1 MVLGSIPSYP
11 RGFLKGTFLIYLFFE
26 EMEFV
31 VYILKGKRYYV
42 GYTGNLQRRLE
53 EHKRGQ
59 TKRTKELGAWELVK
73 VIPCATKTE
82 AIILERKIKR
92 GGHVERWL

>member
-1 MVLGSIPSYP
+1 M
-11 RGFLKGTFLIYLFFE
+11 K
-26 EMEFV
+26 FV

-42 GYTGNLQRRLE
+42 GYTGDLQRRRE

-59 TKRTKELGAWELVK
+59 TKTTREMGAWELVK
-73 VIPCATKTE
+73 VIPCVTKTE
-82 AIILERKIKR
+82 AITLERKIKR

>member
-1 MVLGSIPSYP
+1 
-11 RGFLKGTFLIYLFFE
+11 
-26 EMEFV
+26 MEFV
-31 VYILKGKRYYV
+31 VYILKGERYYV

-59 TKRTKELGAWELVK
+59 TKTTREIGVWELVK
-73 VIPCATKTE
+73 VIPCANKTE

-92 GGHVERWL
+92 EINQTFLSLITYIVDVD

>member
-1 MVLGSIPSYP
+1 M
-11 RGFLKGTFLIYLFFE
+11 K
-26 EMEFV
+26 FV
-31 VYILKGKRYYV
+31 AYILKGKRYYV

-59 TKRTKELGAWELVK
+59 TKTTREMGAWELIK

-82 AIILERKIKR
+82 AITLERKIKR
-92 GGHVERWL
+92 SGHVERWL

>member
-1 MVLGSIPSYP
+1 
-11 RGFLKGTFLIYLFFE
+11 LIYLFFE
-26 EMEFV
+26 AMEFV
-31 VYILKGKRYYV
+31 VYILKGKRFYV

-59 TKRTKELGAWELVK
+59 TKTTRELGLWELVK
-73 VIPCATKTE
+73 VIPCVTKTE

-92 GGHVERWL
+92 S

>member
-1 MVLGSIPSYP
+1 
-11 RGFLKGTFLIYLFFE
+11 
-26 EMEFV
+26 MEFV
-31 VYILKGKRYYV
+31 VYILKGERYYV

-59 TKRTKELGAWELVK
+59 IKTTREIGAWELVK

-82 AIILERKIKR
+82 AITLERKIKR

>member
-1 MVLGSIPSYP
+1 M
-11 RGFLKGTFLIYLFFE
+11 K
-26 EMEFV
+26 FV

-42 GYTGNLQRRLE
+42 GYTGNLQGRLE

-59 TKRTKELGAWELVK
+59 TKTTREIGAWELVK
-73 VIPCATKTE
+73 VTPCASKTE
-82 AIILERKIKR
+82 AITLERKIKR